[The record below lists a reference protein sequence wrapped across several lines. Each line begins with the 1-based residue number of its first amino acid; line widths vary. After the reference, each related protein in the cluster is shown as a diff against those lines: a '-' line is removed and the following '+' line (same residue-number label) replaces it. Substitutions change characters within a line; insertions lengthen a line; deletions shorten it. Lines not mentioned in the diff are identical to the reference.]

1 MTQAVTTV
9 EFSVSEFVAVL
20 NQTLEYGF
28 NGVVIYGELANFRIA
43 KDKWLYFD
51 LKDEMATVSFFG
63 TVYNLPGPLEDGM
76 MLKVRGLPRLHP
88 RYGFSVSVSTIA
100 PAGTGTIKR
109 LSELLKAQLEKEG
122 LFDPAR
128 KRQLPYP
135 PKRIGLITAQASA
148 AYADF
153 TRIIDNRWAGL
164 EIDVYNVSVQGE
176 QTVEEITQ
184 AIKHFSDM
192 TNLPE
197 VLVIIRGGGSPED
210 LAAFNSERVVRAVA
224 GSRVPTLVAIG
235 HESDISLAELAA
247 DRRAS
252 TPSNAAEFLVPDK
265 KVELEQLRSLPAQ
278 ISSMLLQRL
287 KSLGDSLA
295 QTERLARAVLEHKI
309 EREQSRVNE
318 QARLIAAL
326 SPKDI
331 LRRGYAII
339 YENGRA
345 SDGSKLKVGSIVSI
359 ELARAAF
366 SAKVLKKLKG

>member
-1 MTQAVTTV
+1 MTQAV

-20 NQTLEYGF
+20 NQTLEYSFG
-28 NGVVIYGELANFRIA
+28 GVVIYGELTNFRVA

-51 LKDEMATVSFFG
+51 LKDETASVHFFG
-63 TVYNLPGPLEDGM
+63 TIYNLPGPLEDGM
-76 MLKVRGLPRLHP
+76 MLKVRGLPKLHP

-100 PAGTGTIKR
+100 PAGSGTIKR
-109 LSELLKAQLEKEG
+109 LSELLKAQLEQEG
-122 LFDPAR
+122 LFDVAR
-128 KRQLPYP
+128 KRLLPYP
-135 PKRIGLITAQASA
+135 PQRIGLITAQSSA

-164 EIDVYNVSVQGE
+164 EIEVYNVSVQGD
-176 QTVEEITQ
+176 QAVEEITQ

-192 TNLPE
+192 PKLPE

-210 LAAFNSERVVRAVA
+210 LAAFNAEAVVRAVA

-265 KVELEQLRSLPAQ
+265 KVELERLKALPAQ
-278 ISSMLLQRL
+278 LNSMLLNRL
-287 KSLGDSLA
+287 KSLSDGLV
-295 QTERLARAVLEHKI
+295 QTERLLMAYLEHKI

-318 QARLIAAL
+318 LSRLIAAL

-331 LRRGYAII
+331 LRRGYAIV
-339 YENGRA
+339 YANGKA
-345 SDGSKLKVGSIVSI
+345 SDGTSLKAGSIVSI
-359 ELARAAF
+359 ELARATF
-366 SAKVLKKLKG
+366 SAKLLKKLKG